1 MTQLTT
7 RKNIGRSYPSL
18 TSDLFNPERWFG
30 SSLLDFDGNLLGSDT
45 WGMVPGAN
53 ISETDK
59 AYSIELAVPGLEK
72 KDFKVEVQ
80 DGVLSISAEREE
92 EKSEEDKNYRRQEFS
107 YHSFSRAFTLPDNL
121 LLDKIEANYTHGIL
135 HLTLPKKEVTLSK
148 PSKQIK
154 VG

>member
-1 MTQLTT
+1 MAQLTT
-7 RKNIGRSYPSL
+7 RKNGGRSFPSL
-18 TSDLFNPERWFG
+18 ANEFFNADRWLG
-30 SSLLDFDGNLLGSDT
+30 SSLFDLDSNLVAPDT
-45 WGMVPGAN
+45 WGLVPGAN

-80 DGVLSISAEREE
+80 DGVLHISAEREE

-121 LLDKIEANYTHGIL
+121 LLDKIEASYTHGIL
-135 HLTLPKKEVTLSK
+135 HLTLPKKEITVSK